1 MGFAQNEL
9 IHCADNIRTIL
20 DRFDRTRLPSGPG
33 NTGAIPWQ
41 RTGTPHGKQKMS
53 IEATRATGKA
63 QEELAYGIERHEAA
77 LGRG

>member
-1 MGFAQNEL
+1 MRQPLSRQDLDYYHHLLEMGFAQNEL

-53 IEATRATGKA
+53 IEATR
-63 QEELAYGIERHEAA
+63 
-77 LGRG
+77 